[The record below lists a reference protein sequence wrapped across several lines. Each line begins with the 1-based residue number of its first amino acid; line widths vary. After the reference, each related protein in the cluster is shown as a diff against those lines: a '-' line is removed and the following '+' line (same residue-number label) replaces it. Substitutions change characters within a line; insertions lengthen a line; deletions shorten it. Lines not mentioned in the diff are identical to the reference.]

1 MPLHGREAASA
12 TEHRGQAL
20 PQLNVLIVGH
30 GCLPESG
37 SETGIAW
44 NWAWHLAARNRVWVI
59 THGYFRQP
67 IERYMH
73 DHPRPNLRF
82 IWVGPLGRWDP
93 WNGTEPRGVRLHYIM
108 WRRAV
113 VAAARRLIA
122 TEPIDLVHHVGW
134 STISAP
140 PLLWQTG
147 KPFVWGPLGGG
158 QVLPWRFLASSGR
171 AAIPELL
178 RTLLIA
184 VLPWT
189 PSLRSAVSQADLV
202 LGINGETAAVL
213 RKAGA
218 RHIPLMPDTGI
229 PAALLHAP
237 KTQDA
242 TAALTVIWA
251 GRFEY
256 WKGLPICLEV
266 AKALT
271 RRDVKLLVAG
281 SGRLRGWAQ
290 RYVQNLGLHD
300 RVTFLGH
307 LSWEDVQR
315 RLAEADLF
323 LFTSLRD
330 AFGTVNFEAMA
341 KGCPVLCLNHN
352 GVATHLPE
360 LAAIKV
366 PVTTPQV
373 VVREIARHIE
383 ALASDRARLRRMSE
397 AAYSFAATQSWDG
410 RALRMEQFYR
420 QVLRQRTA
428 DQAIAAVG

>member
-1 MPLHGREAASA
+1 MPLQGKEAARA
-12 TEHRGQAL
+12 AEHRGHAS

-37 SETGIAW
+37 SEPGITW

-67 IERYMH
+67 IERYMRNN
-73 DHPRPNLRF
+73 PRPNLRF
-82 IWVGPLGRWDP
+82 IWVGPLGWWDP
-93 WNGTEPRGVRLHYIM
+93 WNGTEPQWIRLHYMM

-113 VAAARRLIA
+113 VAAARRLMA

-140 PLLWQTG
+140 PLLWKTG

-158 QVLPWRFLASSGR
+158 QVLPWRFLVSSGR
-171 AAIPELL
+171 AMLPELL

-189 PSLRSAVSQADLV
+189 PSLRSAVRRADLV
-202 LGINGETAAVL
+202 LAINGETAAVL
-213 RKAGA
+213 RKAGV
-218 RHIPLMPDTGI
+218 RDIPLMPDTGI
-229 PAALLHAP
+229 PAELLQAP
-237 KTQDA
+237 KKHDA
-242 TAALTVIWA
+242 TAGLTVIWA

-266 AKALT
+266 AKALK
-271 RRDVKLLVAG
+271 RRDVKLLIAG
-281 SGRLRGWAQ
+281 WGRLGGWAQ
-290 RYVQNLGLHD
+290 RYARNLDLND
-300 RVTFLGH
+300 RVTFLGQ
-307 LSWEDVQR
+307 LSWEDLQQ

-352 GVATHLPE
+352 GVATHLPD

-366 PVTTPQV
+366 AVTTPRTLA
-373 VVREIARHIE
+373 REIARQIE
-383 ALASDRARLRRMSE
+383 ALASDRAQLRRMSE

-410 RALRMEQFYR
+410 RALLMEQLYR
-420 QVLRQRTA
+420 QVLIRRVA
-428 DQAIAAVG
+428 DPAAAAVG